1 MKNSLPAE
9 TKVIIQDSFRDN
21 PVYLFIRPTALEYQ
35 QLLQKVKLAPEE
47 IFFECFRL
55 LDKIKTCPDSA
66 SEICSVIF
74 DDSYSNLL
82 NIFPGSPENEIR
94 NGASLISLSV
104 AMCLN
109 AIDREELFV
118 ETTGPVIAKDTLWD
132 GISRSYSARIS
143 KYAQPLLDFLTDY
156 MSSERKISEEIS
168 RLPSARQIDT
178 AQLQYYFKPAFRG
191 IGRGEPID
199 FYSKLIEM
207 LKVQRN
213 AKDFAIIAKMIY
225 DSPHHTNKLSTFTKW
240 HQTFCTIVGCKYVP
254 YKPNQLSPTS
264 ALKSEFSSLY

>member
-1 MKNSLPAE
+1 MKNLLSAE
-9 TKVIIQDSFRDN
+9 TKVLIQDAFRDN

-47 IFFECFRL
+47 IFAECFRI
-55 LDKIKTCPDSA
+55 LDRIKTCPDSA
-66 SEICSVIF
+66 ADICSGLF
-74 DDSYSNLL
+74 DDSYSDLL

-109 AIDREELFV
+109 AINRDELFV
-118 ETTGPVIAKDTLWD
+118 KTTGPVIAKDTRWD
-132 GISRSYSARIS
+132 GISRSYSAQIP

-156 MSSERKISEEIS
+156 MSSERKISVEIS

-178 AQLQYYFKPAFRG
+178 AQLQYYFKPVFRG
-191 IGRGEPID
+191 IGRGNIVD
-199 FYSKLIEM
+199 FFTPFVEKL
-207 LKVQRN
+207 KGQRN

-254 YKPNQLSPTS
+254 YKPNRLSPTP